1 MRSDTPG
8 PVRSRGA
15 VRGLLAVVALA
26 VAALLGLSACTGG
39 GSAPADRIQVFAA
52 ADRKAAP
59 ELTGE
64 LLDGSGTYDP
74 ATHAGAVLV
83 VNFWGSWCGPCVGEA
98 PELEAVY
105 AAHKDA
111 GLAFLGINVRDELD
125 SARAFAAQHTTYP
138 SILDPSSRLVLGF
151 EVHPNAIPS
160 TIVIDRQGRVAAVAR
175 GPVVQSELE
184 PVVTALLEE
193 SPASAATRPGA

>member
-1 MRSDTPG
+1 MRSDAPG

-15 VRGLLAVVALA
+15 ARGLPAVVALA

-39 GSAPADRIQVFAA
+39 GSATADRIQVFAA

-83 VNFWGSWCGPCVGEA
+83 FNCWGSCCGP
-98 PELEAVY
+98 
-105 AAHKDA
+105 
-111 GLAFLGINVRDELD
+111 
-125 SARAFAAQHTTYP
+125 
-138 SILDPSSRLVLGF
+138 
-151 EVHPNAIPS
+151 
-160 TIVIDRQGRVAAVAR
+160 
-175 GPVVQSELE
+175 
-184 PVVTALLEE
+184 
-193 SPASAATRPGA
+193 